1 MVTQIY
7 LYLQFHTVNITL
19 LQCIQI
25 AQVITIFNGIYRY
38 LQGLL
43 LPPQQYMDCI
53 NWERMVRMYTDMRMD
68 IGSHNMAYNVR
79 MDGGSQNMAH
89 NMQVYDASTYIL
101 L

>member
-25 AQVITIFNGIYRY
+25 AQIITIFNGIYRY

-53 NWERMVRMYTDMRMD
+53 NWERMVRMHTDMRMGLRMVRMHTDMRMD
-68 IGSHNMAYNVR
+68 S
-79 MDGGSQNMAH
+79 
-89 NMQVYDASTYIL
+89 
-101 L
+101 